1 VVSLEGDSIA
11 QALENYMRRSEQ
23 LQSRLW
29 LAANATTAA
38 GVLLQKL
45 PAEGGRA
52 PDEPIVAAMRE
63 AMSKG
68 TGGPVRKTGHKAPR
82 EAMGESLLR
91 SLGQLPGQSQIGS
104 TRAGAARVS
113 SSDDRPERAS
123 DDATERESNA
133 WNHLVTLAATITR
146 AELLDLEPLLL
157 TRRLFWQE
165 ALQPIE
171 PLAPRFQCRCSRER
185 IGRMLIS
192 LGQEEIDSI
201 VAEFGQVDVTCD
213 FCSAHQIFDAVDV
226 GRLFATGA
234 SDDVVAGWPH

>member
-1 VVSLEGDSIA
+1 
-11 QALENYMRRSEQ
+11 MRRSEQ

-29 LAANATTAA
+29 LAADATTAA

-52 PDEPIVAAMRE
+52 RV
-63 AMSKG
+63 
-68 TGGPVRKTGHKAPR
+68 
-82 EAMGESLLR
+82 ESLA
-91 SLGQLPGQSQIGS
+91 
-104 TRAGAARVS
+104 RASAARALSKS
-113 SSDDRPERAS
+113 SGADLAYDAG
-123 DDATERESNA
+123 DDATAHESNA
-133 WNHLVTLAATITR
+133 WIHLVTLAATITR

-192 LGQEEIDSI
+192 LGREEIDSI
-201 VAEFGQVDVTCD
+201 ITEFGQVEVTCD
-213 FCSAHQIFDAVDV
+213 FCNARQTFDPVDV
-226 GRLFATGA
+226 VRLFATGA
-234 SDDVVAGWPH
+234 SDEVASGRPH